1 MSIGNLTPLGM
12 RTLGAYIGMALL
24 LILIGFLQSWSVALV
39 LVNLCLI
46 SAIMALGVNIQWGY
60 AGLFSAGTVGFA
72 ALGGLAGVLISE
84 APIPEAW
91 SAGGFNVL
99 MSAAVLA
106 VLIAAIF
113 VILAV
118 MAPGRARKIVLTL
131 TVLVGY
137 FVVRQFFDAGT
148 DAIESVDPALTGFLG
163 GLNLPIILSWPVGGL
178 LAALV
183 AWGIGK
189 IALGLRADY
198 LAIATLG
205 IGEIVIAVIK
215 NEEWLARGV
224 KNISG
229 LDRPVPKEIALQ
241 EADWFVGWVE
251 WIHSSALQGVS
262 GDARLDMLRGFAQYD
277 AGIAVKLCYAVLF
290 TAVLVCLF
298 VLAQKALNSPWG
310 RMMRAIRDNEV
321 AAEAMGKD
329 VTKRHLQTFILGS
342 AVIGIAGAM
351 LTTLDGQFTPGTYN
365 PLRYTFLIWVM
376 VIVGGSGNNHGSVIG
391 GFLIWFAWVQAE
403 PAGAFVLD
411 LLTAGLAEDN
421 PVREHLLGAAAHM
434 RPLLMGL
441 VLLLAMRFSPKGILP
456 EPVRADR

>member
-1 MSIGNLTPLGM
+1 MSAYTEEKLQT
-12 RTLGAYIGMALL
+12 RTMLAYAGMALL
-24 LILIGFLQSWSVALV
+24 LILVGFMQSWSVALV
-39 LVNLCLI
+39 MINLCLI
-46 SAIMALGVNIQWGY
+46 SAVMALGVNIQWGY

-84 APIPEAW
+84 APVWPAW
-91 SAGGFNVL
+91 QAGGVDVL
-99 MSAAVLA
+99 LSAAVLA
-106 VLIAAIF
+106 ALIAIIC
-113 VILAV
+113 VILAS
-118 MAPGRARKIVLTL
+118 MPKGPKRRIVLT
-131 TVLVGY
+131 VVILVGY
-137 FVVRQFFDAGT
+137 FTVRQFFDAGT
-148 DAIESVDPALTGFLG
+148 DAIEAYDSATSGFLG
-163 GLNLPIILSWPVGGL
+163 GMNLPIILSWPVGGI

-215 NEEWLARGV
+215 NEDWLARGV
-224 KNISG
+224 KNVSG
-229 LDRPVPKEIALQ
+229 LDRPVPKEIVLQ
-241 EADWFVGWVE
+241 ESGWFLDWVE
-251 WIHSSALQGVS
+251 TFHASTLNALS
-262 GDARLDMLRGFAQYD
+262 GDERVEMLRTLAQQD
-277 AGIAVKLCYAVLF
+277 AGIFVKLCYMVLF
-290 TAVLVCLF
+290 ASVLIVLF
-298 VLAQKALNSPWG
+298 VLAQKALHSPWG

-329 VTKRHLQTFILGS
+329 VTKRHLQTFIIGS
-342 AVIGIAGAM
+342 AVVGIAGAM

-403 PAGAFVLD
+403 PAGTFMLD
-411 LLTAGLAEDN
+411 MLTVWLPDDN
-421 PVREHLLGAAAHM
+421 PLRVHLLDSAAHM

-456 EPVRADR
+456 EPVRAG